1 MARRRQRFIDRRR
14 VVGLSQ
20 EQLADVLGVERK
32 AVGRWERVE
41 SHPQPVHRPRL
52 ADALRVS
59 IEDLEELL
67 QDIVDAR
74 DRDEITVV
82 VEAAALNQS
91 EFAAALEWPAWFGG
105 RTAHLIGTVDTW
117 PSSAAQPGALQDLLD
132 REFLMFDA
140 VVEGDD
146 PGHAVSRRQAL
157 ITIAALPIAL
167 VPLDSPEPATG
178 AAVEFFLSHCAA
190 SLTACWHLLRGR
202 DLHTID
208 HAVSSYLVRLEAVA
222 KGVARWRDS
231 AARLASQAHR
241 ICGIIALHRDQ
252 LRMREYHCQQALHYA
267 GATSD
272 ISTRV
277 AALISLASTYFYDAD
292 PARAA
297 GIYEQ
302 ALPFEAGI
310 PPLQRSRIHAELS
323 VVYGQLGRESAA
335 LRSAE
340 LAEDLYP
347 QHPEQDPSHLYAEF
361 TRASLTLERG
371 LSYLALADRFPNR
384 DHHRDAASVLSWA
397 DRDRN
402 GSVPDRIRFEIVNHQ
417 ARAAV
422 LLNDLDAFETYVSR
436 AADGVTLLGSRQRQ
450 KEIQDVWRRAAV
462 VWPDER
468 RLKALRGELPPAIAR

>member
-20 EQLADVLGVERK
+20 EQLADILGVERK

-59 IEDLEELL
+59 IEDLEQLL
-67 QDIVDAR
+67 RDVVDAR

-82 VEAAALNQS
+82 VEPAASDQS
-91 EFAAALEWPAWFGG
+91 EFAAALEWPAWFGA

-117 PSSAAQPGALQDLLD
+117 PSPGAQPGALQDLLD

-167 VPLDSPEPATG
+167 APLDSAEPAAG
-178 AAVEFFLSHCAA
+178 AAVEFFLSRCAA
-190 SLTACWHLLRGR
+190 SLTACWHLLRGH
-202 DLHTID
+202 DLRAVD

-222 KGVARWRDS
+222 KGVARYRDS

-241 ICGIIALHRDQ
+241 ICGIVALHGDQ
-252 LRMREYHCQQALHYA
+252 LRIREYHCRQALHYA

-272 ISTRV
+272 VSTRV

-292 PARAA
+292 PARAIA
-297 GIYEQ
+297 IYEQ
-302 ALPFEAGI
+302 ALSFEAEL
-310 PPLQRSRIHAELS
+310 PPLQRSRIQAELA

-335 LRSAE
+335 LTSVETAE
-340 LAEDLYP
+340 RQYP
-347 QHPEQDPSHLYAEF
+347 QYPDQDPSHIYAEF

-371 LSYLALADRFPNR
+371 LSYLALAARFPNR
-384 DHHRDAASVLSWA
+384 GYQRDAARVFSWA
-397 DRDRN
+397 DRNRDA
-402 GSVPDRIRFEIVNHQ
+402 SVPDRIRFEIINHR

-422 LLNDLDAFETYVSR
+422 LLNDLDAFETYLSQ
-436 AADGVTLLGSRQRQ
+436 AAEGVVLLGSKQRQ
-450 KEIQDVWRRAAV
+450 KEIQNVWRQASI

-468 RLKALRGELPPAIAR
+468 RLKTLGEQILPAIAQ